1 MKGVAMKRMYMLA
14 MVSAAVVLAGCASGG
29 GGSGSGFGEGSP
41 VAERPMLDMPPANE
55 AERGAKIH
63 VELGTAYFEVG
74 RYDVALDEARVAM
87 IHLAGYPPAFHLM
100 GLAYMFIDDPAAARE
115 NFQRALS
122 SAPNDPDFNNSYGW
136 FLCVH
141 GDAEEGIRR
150 LDLAARN
157 PYYRFPS
164 RPQTN
169 AGLCHLRRGELDL
182 AETRFRRALALQ
194 SDNVQAQFGLAD
206 IVYRKGDYATAQRL
220 LIDLH
225 RQADPTAETAWLGL
239 RVERKLGNR
248 SAEASYAAQLEG
260 RFKDSPQY
268 LLMKKGE
275 YE

>member
-1 MKGVAMKRMYMLA
+1 MKRMYMLA
-14 MVSAAVVLAGCASGG
+14 MVSAVLVLAGCAGTGGTGG
-29 GGSGSGFGEGSP
+29 GGFGDVSAG
-41 VAERPMLDMPPANE
+41 AERPLLDLPPANE
-55 AERGAKIH
+55 SERGAKIH

-87 IHLAGYPPAFHLM
+87 IHQPGYPPAYHLM
-100 GLAYMFIDDPAAARE
+100 ALVYMFIEDPEAARQ
-115 NFQRALS
+115 NFRRALA

-136 FLCVH
+136 FLCTT
-141 GDAEEGIRR
+141 GEIDEGLRR

-157 PYYRFPS
+157 PYYRFPA

-169 AGLCHLRRGELDL
+169 AGLCHMLRGERDQ
-182 AETRFRRALALQ
+182 AEVRFRRALALEPE
-194 SDNVQAQFGLAD
+194 NVQAQFGLAD
-206 IVYRKGDYATAQRL
+206 IAYSKSDYVAAQRL
-220 LIDLH
+220 LINLH
-225 RQADPTAETAWLGL
+225 RQTDPTAESVWLGL